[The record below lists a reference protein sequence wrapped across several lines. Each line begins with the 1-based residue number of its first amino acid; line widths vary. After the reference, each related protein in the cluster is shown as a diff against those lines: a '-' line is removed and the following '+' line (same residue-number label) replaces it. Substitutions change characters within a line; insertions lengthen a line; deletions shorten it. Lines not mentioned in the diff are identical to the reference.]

1 LGGEGRTWLKEDGKK
16 GLTTEL
22 RWEKIWSNSAE
33 MGIDKG
39 KENLIYCM
47 GGIRKLKLG
56 WGGGGNA
63 ELMEQRWE
71 EKVENR

>member
-1 LGGEGRTWLKEDGKK
+1 
-16 GLTTEL
+16 
-22 RWEKIWSNSAE
+22 